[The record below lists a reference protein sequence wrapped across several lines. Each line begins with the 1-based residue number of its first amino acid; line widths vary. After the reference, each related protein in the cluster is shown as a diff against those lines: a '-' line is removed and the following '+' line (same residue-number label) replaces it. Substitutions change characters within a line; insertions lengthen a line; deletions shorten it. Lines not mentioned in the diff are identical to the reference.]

1 MTSVLLIYPYFSPP
15 RNRSIFR
22 FPPLGIA
29 YLAAA
34 LQKDGYQV
42 SLLDCTFLDRQ
53 DALKKAAQIGADIV
67 GIYIMVTMREDAVQF
82 ARYLRPRCQV
92 LVAGGP
98 LPSSDPAPYL
108 NDFEVV
114 VVGEGE
120 RTMLE
125 VVRAYE
131 GSRSIESISG
141 IVYRRNHHGAKTDIV
156 FTNPRVPEA
165 DLDSIA
171 FPARELLPNDQ
182 YIQSWRK
189 KRGMATT
196 SIITTRGCP
205 FSCEFCSN
213 AVFGV
218 SYRQRSPSNVIDE
231 VEQVL
236 ALGYGRVHFADDVF
250 TLRKDRLLSITDEI
264 RSRGLRFEWECLCRV
279 DSLDLETAR
288 SMREAGCERVFFGI
302 ESASESM
309 LRIMRKNITV
319 EDARTAVHIARQAGI
334 ETGAFF
340 ILGYPGDTDA
350 TILET
355 VRFASSLPLDYLS
368 FTMPY
373 PIPGTA
379 LFERIRQRITQEW
392 SPRGGLFSEHHLTF
406 QSDFSES
413 KLKFAILKGKIQFRM
428 RKELGRPGFLV
439 TIPFEFIS
447 DVVFR
452 LMK

>member
-1 MTSVLLIYPYFSPP
+1 MTSVLLIYPYFSPS

-34 LQKDGYQV
+34 LQKGGYQV
-42 SLLDCTFLDRQ
+42 SILDCTFLDRQ

-82 ARYLRPRCQV
+82 ARYLRHRCRA

-108 NDFEVV
+108 DDFEVV
-114 VVGEGE
+114 VMGEGE
-120 RTMLE
+120 CTMLE

-141 IVYRRNHHGAKTDIV
+141 IAYRRNHHGAKTDIV
-156 FTNPRVPEA
+156 FTTPRVLEA

-171 FPARELLPNDQ
+171 FPARELFPNDQ
-182 YIQSWRK
+182 YIQSGRK
-189 KRGMATT
+189 RFGMATT

-213 AVFGV
+213 SVFGV
-218 SYRQRSPSNVIDE
+218 SYRQRSPGNVIDE

-279 DSLDLETAR
+279 DSLDMEMAR

-309 LRIMRKNITV
+309 LKIMRKNITV

-379 LFERIRQRITQEW
+379 LFERVKQRITQEW
-392 SPRGGLFSEHHLTF
+392 SPRSSLFSEHYLTF

-428 RKELGRPGFLV
+428 RKELGRPGFWV

>member
-34 LQKDGYQV
+34 LQNAGYQV
-42 SLLDCTFLDRQ
+42 SLLDCTFLERR
-53 DALKKAAQIGADIV
+53 DALKRAAQIGADIA
-67 GIYIMVTMREDAVQF
+67 GIYIMVTMREDALRF
-82 ARYLRPRCQV
+82 ARHLRHHCKV

-108 NDFEVV
+108 DDFDVIV
-114 VVGEGE
+114 RGEGE
-120 RTMLE
+120 HTMLDI
-125 VVRAYE
+125 VDAYD
-131 GSRSIESISG
+131 GRRGFESISG
-141 IVYRRNHHGAKTDIV
+141 IAYRRNHHAAKTDVV
-156 FTNPRVPEA
+156 FTTPRVPEA

-171 FPARELLPNDQ
+171 FPARELIPNDQ
-182 YIQSWRK
+182 YIQSCRK
-189 KRGMATT
+189 RFGIATT

-213 AVFGV
+213 AVFGI
-218 SYRQRSPSNVIDE
+218 SYRQRSPGNVIDE

-236 ALGYGRVHFADDVF
+236 ALGYDRVHFADDVF
-250 TLRKDRLLSITDEI
+250 TLRKDRLLSITGEI
-264 RSRGLRFEWECLCRV
+264 RSRGLRFEWECLSRV

-288 SMREAGCERVFFGI
+288 LMREAGCERVFFGI

-309 LRIMRKNITV
+309 LKIMKKNITIK
-319 EDARTAVHIARQAGI
+319 DAHTAVLIVHHAGI
-334 ETGAFF
+334 KVGAFF

-355 VRFASSLPLDYLS
+355 LKFASSLPLDYLS
-368 FTMPY
+368 FTVPY

-379 LFERIRQRITQEW
+379 LFERLRQRITQEW
-392 SPRGGLFSEHHLTF
+392 SPRGGLFSEHSLTF

-428 RKELGRPGFLV
+428 RKELGKPGFLV
-439 TIPFEFIS
+439 TRPFEFIS